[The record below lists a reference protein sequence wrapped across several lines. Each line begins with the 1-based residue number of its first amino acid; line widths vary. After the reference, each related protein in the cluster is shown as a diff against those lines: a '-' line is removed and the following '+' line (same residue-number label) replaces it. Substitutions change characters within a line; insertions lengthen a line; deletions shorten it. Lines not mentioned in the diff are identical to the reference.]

1 MHMLEKPNIQF
12 ILSVDTEEEWDWS
25 GSFPEKDFS
34 VKNVNEIPAF
44 QLYCQE
50 LGIKPTYLVDHAVS
64 NNLESAAIIR
74 QLPQDYCEIGAHL
87 HPWANPPFTGKTTEF
102 LSHVINLPI
111 DIVEAKLEELVSS
124 IQQNIGVRPTSFRTG
139 RWGIN
144 GAVIEL
150 LAKYKFEV
158 DSSIYPLYYNEF
170 FSCETAPTQ
179 HYKPSLANTNIH
191 DKDQTHNIIE
201 LPVSC
206 GFNRSNYAIAQNMH
220 KLFEKRPFSW
230 LKVNGIL
237 WHTLLLRKIYL
248 SPELCSSKDMI
259 RLIDNKFKNG
269 DRCFHM
275 YLHSSSL
282 LTNVTGLNNELN
294 ARENICQR
302 ISEVIHHLSHIANV
316 EFLTL
321 TEAKSKLT
329 TMENE

>member
-1 MHMLEKPNIQF
+1 MPLLDKPKVQF

-34 VKNVNEIPAF
+34 VNNVFEIPAF

-64 NNLESAAIIR
+64 NNTESAAILR
-74 QLPQDYCEIGAHL
+74 ELPRNHCEIGAHL
-87 HPWANPPFTGKTTEF
+87 HPWVTPPFTETTTEY

-111 DIVEAKLEELVSS
+111 DIVEAKLDELISN
-124 IQQNIGVRPTSFRTG
+124 IQTNIGVKPTSFRTG

-150 LAKYKFEV
+150 LAKYEFEV
-158 DSSIYPLYYNEF
+158 DSSIYPLYHNDF
-170 FSCETAPTQ
+170 FSCEAASIRE
-179 HYKPSLANTNIH
+179 YYPSLADTNIH
-191 DKDQTHNIIE
+191 DKNQKHNILE

-206 GFNRSNYAIAQNMH
+206 GFNRSNYALAQKMH
-220 KLFEKRPFSW
+220 RIFEKRPFSW
-230 LKVNGIL
+230 LKINGAL

-248 SPELCSSKDMI
+248 SPELCSSKDMN
-259 RLIDNKFKNG
+259 RLIDNKLKNG
-269 DRCFHM
+269 DSCFHM

-282 LTNVTGLNNELN
+282 LTDVTGLNNELN
-294 ARENICQR
+294 ARESICQR
-302 ISEVIHHLSHIANV
+302 IGEVIHHLSHVADV

-321 TEAKSKLT
+321 TEAKSKLA
-329 TMENE
+329 TMENV